1 MLEQI
6 PSELESIEGW
16 LYPSAAKL
24 TTSLIRRHLMP
35 STQLINVVELG
46 VFRGKYLALLYWAT
60 RGSDSIVVG
69 YEGMFDGPK
78 KVLEP
83 PHVASAMNKIR
94 ANVELISGESSRLRI
109 RHADTMTLTTDEIRK
124 EFDGQVGFISVDAGH
139 EAVNV
144 VNDMALALSVLGP
157 EGVIAAD
164 DAFNPN
170 TPGVPEGIFEF
181 MGTQGRGQLAPFA
194 YCANKLFFTRVSNHE
209 NCFDWAIQY
218 LLTCEDEY
226 VVNSRQFRNSNA
238 AIGFFPYLFGY
249 PLVTFTL

>member
-6 PSELESIEGW
+6 PADLEAIEGW
-16 LYPSAAKL
+16 LYPNAAKL
-24 TTSLIRRHLMP
+24 TTSLIRRHLML
-35 STQLINVVELG
+35 SDDLINVVELG

-60 RGSDSIVVG
+60 RYSNSIVVG
-69 YEGMFDGPK
+69 YEGMFDGPN

-83 PHVASAMNKIR
+83 PHVESAINKIR
-94 ANVELISGESSRLRI
+94 ANVESISGESSRLRI
-109 RHADTMTLTTDEIRK
+109 RHADTMALTTGEIR
-124 EFDGQVGFISVDAGH
+124 EEVGGQVGFISVDAGH

-157 EGVIAAD
+157 KGVIAAD

-170 TPGVPEGIFEF
+170 TPGVPEGLFEF
-181 MGTQGRGQLAPFA
+181 MRGQGRGKLAPFA
-194 YCANKLFFTRVSNHE
+194 YCANKLFFTPAANHAS
-209 NCFDWAIQY
+209 CFDWAIQY

-226 VVNSRQFRNSNA
+226 VVNSRQFRDNNA

-249 PLVTFTL
+249 PLVTFTP